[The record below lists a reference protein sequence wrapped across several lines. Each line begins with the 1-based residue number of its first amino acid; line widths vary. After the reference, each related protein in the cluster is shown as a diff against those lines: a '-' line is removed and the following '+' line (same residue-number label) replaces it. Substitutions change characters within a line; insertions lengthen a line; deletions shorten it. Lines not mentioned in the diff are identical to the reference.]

1 MSIPFSTNVKMLN
14 AVTVDTT
21 SEAFDVSKRQ
31 QITIQF
37 ICASHTSGNGV
48 FTVDATNDD
57 LSGSTNW
64 VTGISFRDAK
74 ATAST
79 TWVVAET
86 LSANGSAG
94 IYVPGGWRFIRVAV
108 DVTTDGAY
116 TAILQNG
123 G

>member
-1 MSIPFSTNVKMLN
+1 MSIPYTTNVRMLD

-21 SEAFDVSKRQ
+21 SQAFDVSKRQ
-31 QITIQF
+31 QITIQL
-37 ICASHTSGNGV
+37 ICANHTSGNGV

-57 LSGSTNW
+57 VANNNW

-79 TWVVAET
+79 TWVVSET
-86 LSANGSAG
+86 LSANGNAG
-94 IYVPGGWRFIRVAV
+94 IYVPGGWRFIRVV
-108 DVTTDGAY
+108 LDVTTDGTY
-116 TAILQNG
+116 TAIMENG

>member
-1 MSIPFSTNVKMLN
+1 MLD
-14 AVTVDTT
+14 AVTITST

-31 QITIQF
+31 QITIEF
-37 ICASHTSGNGV
+37 ICANHTSGNGV
-48 FTVDATNDD
+48 FSVDATNDD
-57 LSGSTNW
+57 ISANNW

-86 LSANGSAG
+86 LSANGTAG
-94 IYVPGGWRFIRVAV
+94 IYVPGGWRYIRVVCA
-108 DVTTDGAY
+108 VTTDGTY
-116 TAILQNG
+116 TAIMENG